1 MLRLAGT
8 HQQQEGEPVNM
19 KSAAFNDRC
28 SKCGDVIPDNA
39 GCIQVR
45 DYLCD
50 DCCKAAGHQHP
61 WLTKPQGKKET
72 VMKQWISP
80 YYFGTRVIDGVMRL
94 VRKMTAASQEEIV
107 PEEDVAALD
116 ERSRARLE
124 AHRKSTISRADVAN
138 PDPTIANVA
147 ASLEPG
153 EEVCIYATT
162 DMKTGRPLI
171 ASRPEGRFASLLE
184 QAKAFLNTA
193 AATVGEA
200 RTRALAECNR
210 LRAKIAAA
218 NDAPPIQVEPETFV
232 TKTCIYPG
240 CGQKFETSGARMM
253 CNDHVHRPKPDPQPD
268 PKAVLAPVAY
278 RLQKP
283 LGRPT
288 EAGPDSNPSRG
299 DTLSHFVP
307 EVSPLQQARDAY
319 AEALALGDSAAC
331 SEAMEKIVRLTRAAA
346 APSPGMLKR
355 IVPDSFAGLSGDAGL
370 LQRGKPFVERTCD
383 RCGGDFQTRS
393 DRKTCDECLTKP
405 R

>member
-1 MLRLAGT
+1 
-8 HQQQEGEPVNM
+8 VNM

-61 WLTKPQGKKET
+61 WLKPRKEGTSTMQSYIKQFISGLFGRFRRNADGSVECLGLALDTDGKAMKKMANAVGRET
-72 VMKQWISP
+72 EI
-80 YYFGTRVIDGVMRL
+80 
-94 VRKMTAASQEEIV
+94 VRAASAPTADNLV
-107 PEEDVAALD
+107 SAGYDAARAAYRD
-116 ERSRARLE
+116 AIDRGDSEAASRATEAIRRL
-124 AHRKSTISRADVAN
+124 RR
-138 PDPTIANVA
+138 
-147 ASLEPG
+147 
-153 EEVCIYATT
+153 
-162 DMKTGRPLI
+162 
-171 ASRPEGRFASLLE
+171 
-184 QAKAFLNTA
+184 A
-193 AATVGEA
+193 AAQAG
-200 RTRALAECNR
+200 
-210 LRAKIAAA
+210 
-218 NDAPPIQVEPETFV
+218 APVRVEPETFV

-240 CGQKFETSGARMM
+240 CNQQFETSGSRLM
-253 CNDHVHRPKPDPQPD
+253 CDEHVHRPEPD
-268 PKAVLAPVAY
+268 PKVELAPVAY
-278 RLQKP
+278 RLHKP

-331 SEAMEKIVRLTRAAA
+331 SEAMERITRLTRAAA

-383 RCGGDFQTRS
+383 RCGADFQTRS
-393 DRKTCDECLTKP
+393 ERKTCDECLTKP
-405 R
+405 RRMT